1 MKIKADW
8 CWHDIFRHVIISDNS
23 GVVKLLGASSE
34 LIPAEA
40 KSVLVD
46 DGGLSSCKNIRSR
59 YSSFIRFIHWYTN
72 NLSKYT
78 LEAVIE
84 Q

>member
-8 CWHDIFRHVIISDNS
+8 CWHDILRHVIISDNS
-23 GVVKLLGASSE
+23 NVVRLLGAPAR
-34 LIPAEA
+34 LISTET

-46 DGGLSSCKNIRSR
+46 DAGLVSCENIQCR
-59 YSSFIRFIHWYTN
+59 YSSFVRFIHWDTN
-72 NLSKYT
+72 NLSKYA
-78 LEAVIE
+78 LEAVIK